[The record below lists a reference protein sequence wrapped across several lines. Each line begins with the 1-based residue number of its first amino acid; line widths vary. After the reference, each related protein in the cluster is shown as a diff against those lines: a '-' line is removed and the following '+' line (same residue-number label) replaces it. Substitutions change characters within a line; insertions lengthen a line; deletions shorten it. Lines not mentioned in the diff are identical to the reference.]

1 MRTRVTQAQDRVRTE
16 QETVSAK
23 VDGFEAFLDR
33 VRDVPTASAS
43 SPRTVADGGLVHAG
57 GSTTDHRQRVR
68 QAFAETVHS
77 HTDGTDSL
85 LETIREELS
94 ETIAAALAPTTD
106 ASFSPKL
113 KQVVLSEASARRAET
128 AVLDRALAREVSHLE
143 TAGERVDEITDWLA
157 AADETPLPDLAFDAL
172 CQRHETLA
180 HHRRR
185 CDELA
190 SARQQFLEQTTG
202 RGTDGGIAHQS
213 LPPALYEDFAVDH
226 PLLATVA
233 RLDATCAECQRVV
246 RQHVSLR

>member
-1 MRTRVTQAQDRVRTE
+1 MRTRVTQARDRTRTE
-16 QETVSAK
+16 RATVGAK
-23 VDGFEAFLDR
+23 TDGFEAFLDR
-33 VRDVPTASAS
+33 VRDLPTAPQS
-43 SPRTVADGGLVHAG
+43 SPKTVADGGLVRTG

-68 QAFAETVHS
+68 QAFAETVHP

-85 LETIREELS
+85 LESIREELS
-94 ETIAAALAPTTD
+94 ETIAVALAPTTD

-113 KQVVLSEASARRAET
+113 KQVVLSEAGARRAET

-143 TAGERVDEITDWLA
+143 TAGERIDEITDWLA
-157 AADETPLPDLAFDAL
+157 SADETPLTDLAFDAL

-190 SARQQFLEQTTG
+190 SERQQFLEQTTG
-202 RGTDGGIAHQS
+202 RGADGGIAHRS

-233 RLDATCAECQRVV
+233 HLDETCAECQRVV
-246 RQHVSLR
+246 CRHVSLW